1 MSFTA
6 VVSADVVGDGC
17 DVLSAQPLGL
27 VVGDCLQCENTCA
40 QSLVRTTFLSKVF
53 LT

>member
-1 MSFTA
+1 MSFTDIV

-27 VVGDCLQCENTCA
+27 VGAVVW
-40 QSLVRTTFLSKVF
+40 SVKVRKNRPRSEE
-53 LT
+53 